1 MKVKTITGWTEDSL
15 DKKVNEFM
23 KDTEIEVVNLHFSS
37 TIFSYSVMILY
48 KDNVL

>member
-15 DKKVNEFM
+15 DKKVNEFLA
-23 KDTEIEVVNLHFSS
+23 DASIEVEDLRFSS

-48 KDNVL
+48 RNKAL